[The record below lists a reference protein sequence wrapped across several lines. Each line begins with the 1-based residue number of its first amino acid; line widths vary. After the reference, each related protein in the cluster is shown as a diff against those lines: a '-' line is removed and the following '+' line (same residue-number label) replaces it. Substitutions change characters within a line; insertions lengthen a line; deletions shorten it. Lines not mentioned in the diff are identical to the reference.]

1 MEATAKN
8 VDKTARTA
16 YEMAEAQ
23 RDSFEALAENFAA
36 TQRRSMGLA
45 EGGLEFVK
53 LQEDNARAAQ
63 EFFAN
68 GVRLL
73 QHQQKNA
80 EFVQSWTGD
89 AVEVLREQTEHNTRT
104 AEAFA
109 RAIGRQQE
117 SIRTL
122 TQGWVGAYTEFFS
135 PFAYARQG
143 MRAFQQ
149 ATQQSLEATEQV
161 AKQGLRVAEESTKQ
175 GLRVAEDSAERT
187 DKVLRQTEK
196 ATHEAELRS
205 AVFSALGTTDYDG
218 LSVEEV
224 SRRIDGLP
232 AEQLKKVRRVREGP
246 QEPRDPHRTDRP
258 QDKGQ
263 LLRRTLSK
271 RNQRAGAFTLRPSSS
286 RASRPVPRPGE
297 LPRNPYTRSPENTP
311 S

>member
-1 MEATAKN
+1 VATTATN
-8 VDKTARTA
+8 IDKTAHTA
-16 YEMAEAQ
+16 REMAEAQ

-36 TQRRSMGLA
+36 AQRRSMGLA
-45 EGGLEFVK
+45 EGGLQFVK

-73 QHQQKNA
+73 QLQQKNA

-104 AEAFA
+104 AETFA

-117 SIRTL
+117 SFRTL

-161 AKQGLRVAEESTKQ
+161 ARQGLRVAEESTKQ

-196 ATHEAELRS
+196 ATHEAELRT

-232 AEQLKKVRRVREGP
+232 AEQLEKVREFEKDHKNRETLIA
-246 QEPRDPHRTDRP
+246 QIDR
-258 QDKGQ
+258 KI
-263 LLRRTLSK
+263 
-271 RNQRAGAFTLRPSSS
+271 RANS
-286 RASRPVPRPGE
+286 
-297 LPRNPYTRSPENTP
+297 
-311 S
+311 

>member
-1 MEATAKN
+1 VEATAKN

-23 RDSFEALAENFAA
+23 RDSFEAIAENFAA
-36 TQRRSMGLA
+36 AQRRSMGLA

-73 QHQQKNA
+73 QLQQKNA
-80 EFVQSWTGD
+80 EFVQSWTED

-117 SIRTL
+117 SLRTL
-122 TQGWVGAYTEFFS
+122 TQGWVGAYTDFFS

-161 AKQGLRVAEESTKQ
+161 ARQGLRVAEETTKQ
-175 GLRVAEDSAERT
+175 GLRVAEDTTERT

-196 ATHEAELRS
+196 ATHEAELRT
-205 AVFSALGTTDYDG
+205 AVFSALGTTDYEG
-218 LSVEEV
+218 LSVDEV

-232 AEQLKKVRRVREGP
+232 AEQLKKVREFEKEHKNRETLIA
-246 QEPRDPHRTDRP
+246 QIDR
-258 QDKGQ
+258 KI
-263 LLRRTLSK
+263 
-271 RNQRAGAFTLRPSSS
+271 RANS
-286 RASRPVPRPGE
+286 
-297 LPRNPYTRSPENTP
+297 
-311 S
+311 